1 MKNLYLL
8 SFGFIMFFV
17 SCKNEIEPKP
27 SFYYWK
33 TIFNLNNEEKNI
45 LKENSIN
52 KIYIRYFDV
61 ALKDNIPLPLL
72 PIIFKEQ
79 PENLEIVPV
88 IFIKNEVMLNQS
100 LNTSDLADKIKN
112 LIDQINKKNNLHI
125 KEIQFDCDWS
135 KQSRDNYFAFLSLF
149 KTKFNCSLS
158 ATIRLHQIKYLKL
171 AGIPNV
177 DRGVLMYYNM
187 STLDSNDNLIYD
199 RNIAKEYLKNL
210 KDYPLKLDLAL
221 PVYSWII
228 HRRNNKVL
236 ALYSKTDIEQFYL
249 GNNFKTIRNNQ
260 VIVKNNLLKD
270 GIFYKKG
277 DIIQIDVVQKKDL
290 YEMIKDLGPKLKNT
304 PNELIFYDLDPI
316 NLKPLSD
323 EKRFFQKICNSF

>member
-1 MKNLYLL
+1 MKNLYLF
-8 SFGFIMFFV
+8 SFALIMLFV
-17 SCKNEIEPKP
+17 SCKNELDPKG

-33 TIFNLNNEEKNI
+33 TIFNLNKEEKI
-45 LKENSIN
+45 MLKENNIN

-61 ALKDNIPLPLL
+61 ALKDNTPLPLL
-72 PIIFKEQ
+72 PIIFKEK

-100 LNTSDLADKIKN
+100 LNTSDLADKIQN
-112 LIDQINKKNNLHI
+112 LIEQINKKNNFHI
-125 KEIQFDCDWS
+125 EEIQFDCDWS
-135 KQSRDNYFAFLSLF
+135 KQSKDNYFAFLSLF
-149 KTKFNCSLS
+149 KTKFKGNLS
-158 ATIRLHQIKYLKL
+158 ATIRLHQIKYLKS

-199 RNIAKEYLKNL
+199 RNIAKEYIKNL

-236 ALYSKTDIEQFYL
+236 ALYSKKDTKQFYL
-249 GNNFKTIRNNQ
+249 GNDFKAIRKNQ

-277 DIIQIDVVQKKDL
+277 DIIQIDIVQKEDL
-290 YEMIKDLGPKLKNT
+290 YEMIKDLSPKLKNA

-316 NLKPLSD
+316 NLKPFSD

>member
-1 MKNLYLL
+1 MKNLHLL
-8 SFGFIMFFV
+8 FCAFILLFA
-17 SCKNEIEPKP
+17 SCQNETKP
-27 SFYYWK
+27 TTSFYYWK
-33 TIFNLNNEEKNI
+33 TIFNLTTEEKTA
-45 LKENSIN
+45 LKENNIN

-61 ALKDNIPLPLL
+61 GLKEKEPLPLL
-72 PIIFKEQ
+72 PIIFKEK
-79 PENLEIVPV
+79 PERLEVVPV
-88 IFIKNEVMLNQS
+88 IFIKNDVMLDQS
-100 LNTSDLADKIKN
+100 FSADDLANKIQN
-112 LIDQINKKNNLHI
+112 LITQINNKNNFHI
-125 KEIQFDCDWS
+125 NEIQFDCDWT
-135 KQSRDNYFAFLSLF
+135 KNSRDNYFAFLSLF
-149 KTKFNCSLS
+149 KTKFKGNLS

-187 STLDSNDNLIYD
+187 SALDSNDNLIYD
-199 RNIAKEYLKNL
+199 RNIAKEYIKNL

-236 ALYSKTDIEQFYL
+236 ALYSKTDTEQFYL
-249 GNNFKTIRNNQ
+249 GNNFKAIRKNQ

-277 DIIQIDVVQKKDL
+277 DIIQIDIVQKEDL
-290 YEMIKDLGPKLKNT
+290 YEIIKDLSPKLKNT
-304 PNELIFYDLDPI
+304 PNELIFYDLDPV
-316 NLKPLSD
+316 NLKPFSD

>member
-8 SFGFIMFFV
+8 SFTFIMLLV
-17 SCKNEIEPKP
+17 SCKNELKPKA

-33 TIFNLNNEEKNI
+33 TIFNLSNEEKVT
-45 LKENSIN
+45 LKENN
-52 KIYIRYFDV
+52 VTKIYIRYFDV
-61 ALKDNIPLPLL
+61 ALKEDTPLPLL
-72 PIIFKEQ
+72 PIIFKEK

-100 LNTSDLADKIKN
+100 LNTSDLANKIQN
-112 LIDQINKKNNLHI
+112 LIAQINNKNNLQI
-125 KEIQFDCDWS
+125 KEIQFDCDWT
-135 KQSRDNYFAFLSLF
+135 KKSRDNYFAFISLF
-149 KTKFNCSLS
+149 KTKFEVTLS
-158 ATIRLHQIKYLKL
+158 ATIRLHQVKYLKK
-171 AGIPNV
+171 AGVPNV

-187 STLDSNDNLIYD
+187 SNLNSDDNLIYD
-199 RNIAKEYLKNL
+199 RNIAKDYLKNL
-210 KDYPLKLDLAL
+210 PQYPLNLDLAL
-221 PVYSWII
+221 PIYSWVI

-236 ALYSKTDIEQFYL
+236 ALYSKTNTQQFYI
-249 GNNFKTIRNNQ
+249 GNNFKVIRKNQ

-290 YEMIKDLGPKLKNT
+290 YEIIKDLRPKLKNT

-316 NLKPLSD
+316 NLKTFSD
-323 EKRFFQKICNSF
+323 EKKFFQKTCNFF

>member
-1 MKNLYLL
+1 MRNLHLF
-8 SFGFIMFFV
+8 SFAFIMLFA
-17 SCKNEIEPKP
+17 SCKNELEPKA

-33 TIFNLNNEEKNI
+33 TIFKLNNEEKI
-45 LKENSIN
+45 MLKENNIR

-61 ALKDNIPLPLL
+61 ALKGNAPLPLL
-72 PIIFKEQ
+72 PIIFKEK

-100 LNTSDLADKIKN
+100 LNTSDLADKIQN
-112 LIDQINKKNNLHI
+112 LINQINKKNNFHI

-135 KQSRDNYFAFLSLF
+135 KQSKNNYFDFLSLF
-149 KTKFNCSLS
+149 KTKFKGSLS
-158 ATIRLHQIKYLKL
+158 VTIRLHQIKYLKL

-199 RNIAKEYLKNL
+199 RNIAKEYIKNL

-236 ALYSKTDIEQFYL
+236 ALYSKTNTGQFHLEDY
-249 GNNFKTIRNNQ
+249 FKVIRKNQ

-277 DIIQIDVVQKKDL
+277 DIIQIDIIRKEDL
-290 YEMIKDLGPKLKNT
+290 YEIIKDLSPRLKNT

-316 NLKPLSD
+316 NLKPFSD